1 MLSFTVCLAFYVGF
15 DRARHSVEICGAWFA
30 TIEIYENLC
39 ALWPIMESMAVP
51 YSMALKTGFADVGES
66 TEPPATS

>member
-1 MLSFTVCLAFYVGF
+1 
-15 DRARHSVEICGAWFA
+15 VEICGAWFA